1 MCGFSAMLTQKM
13 EHKFLSIGRSQFIK
27 EIVENCV
34 HRGRNRL
41 SGEIHLPGLLMTL
54 FLSTVQFYTVTLK
67 LERKKGLLNF
77 FLESNKLLSY
87 HPVLFSHSQSS

>member
-1 MCGFSAMLTQKM
+1 MGICSKLTKTYKSCTRKRKCGFSAILMQKM
-13 EHKFLSIGRSQFIK
+13 EHKFLSVGRSQFIK

-54 FLSTVQFYTVTLK
+54 FLSTVEFYTVTLK
-67 LERKKGLLNF
+67 LERKKRPF
-77 FLESNKLLSY
+77 K
-87 HPVLFSHSQSS
+87 LFS